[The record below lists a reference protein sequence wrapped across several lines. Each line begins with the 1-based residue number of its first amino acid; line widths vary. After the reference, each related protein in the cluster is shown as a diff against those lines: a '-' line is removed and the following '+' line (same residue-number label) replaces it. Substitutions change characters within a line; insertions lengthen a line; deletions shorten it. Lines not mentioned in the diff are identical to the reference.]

1 MACLLL
7 ASAVT
12 VGCSQRPSTVVV
24 SVCDISKDFS
34 AYRDKF
40 VAVRG
45 VYYYGLRQKC
55 PQTCATGP
63 WPSSIDLIG
72 SATGR
77 DPWADLDNVRRMVE
91 LEAKKGKRFEIW
103 VTAVGQLKTHARR
116 SFLGPCDEIGSRYSG
131 YGHLGSFPAQLV
143 VKHFI
148 NIQVKENPNS
158 PTNAYPFRNH
168 SQ

>member
-1 MACLLL
+1 MPADLRHRSMAVIYR
-7 ASAVT
+7 SDRI
-12 VGCSQRPSTVVV
+12 GDRP
-24 SVCDISKDFS
+24 
-34 AYRDKF
+34 
-40 VAVRG
+40 
-45 VYYYGLRQKC
+45 
-55 PQTCATGP
+55 GP
-63 WPSSIDLIG
+63 L
-72 SATGR
+72 GR
-77 DPWADLDNVRRMVE
+77 LDNVRRMVE

-158 PTNAYPFRNH
+158 PFDYGNLYHGA
-168 SQ
+168 Q